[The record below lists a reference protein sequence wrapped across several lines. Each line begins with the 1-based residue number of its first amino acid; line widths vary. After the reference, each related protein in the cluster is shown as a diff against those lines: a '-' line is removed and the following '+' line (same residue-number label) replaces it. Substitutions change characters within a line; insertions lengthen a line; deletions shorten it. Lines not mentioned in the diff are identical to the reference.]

1 MAEAR
6 CPASCGELLQGWI
19 NGGEKLVSCPIDW
32 FSEVEVRAGPPMADE
47 RPLSR
52 RMLDQVIK
60 HFGVNPG
67 DVPPLRIERRSTIPI
82 AKGLASST
90 ADIAAT
96 AVATARWL
104 GRELDEMTLARLC
117 LRLEPTDSTVFKA
130 LTLFD
135 HRRGTCHISH
145 HWLPQLDI
153 LILESPHTLTT
164 AASHQQIH
172 DDQLRT
178 QAQPLQNAWL
188 LFQQSCVAQSPG
200 QLGAA
205 ATLSARARNALLPKP
220 GFETLLR
227 FVEQQDLYGLNVAHS
242 GTVVGL
248 LLNARTHD
256 TDRLM
261 AALAETGL
269 LRHYTRQ
276 HITRLVAGG
285 VR

>member
-47 RPLSR
+47 RLLSR

-172 DDQLRT
+172 DDQLRA

-188 LFQQSCVAQSPG
+188 LFQQSCVAHSHG

-227 FVEQQDLYGLNVAHS
+227 IVEQQDLYGLNVAHS

>member
-19 NGGEKLVSCPIDW
+19 LGGEKLVSCPIDW
-32 FSEVEVRAGPPMADE
+32 YSEVEVRAGRPMAEE

-52 RMLDQVIK
+52 RMLDQVID
-60 HFGVNPG
+60 HFGFDPA
-67 DVPPLRIERRSTIPI
+67 DVPPLRIDCRSTIPI

-96 AVATARWL
+96 AVATARWF
-104 GRELDEMTLARLC
+104 GRELDEITLARLC
-117 LRLEPTDSTVFKA
+117 LRLEPTDSTVFRA

-135 HRRGTCHISH
+135 HRHGACHVSQQ
-145 HWLPQLDI
+145 WLPKLDI
-153 LILESPHTLTT
+153 LILESPQTLTT
-164 AASHQQIH
+164 CACHRRIGDNDLRAQEE
-172 DDQLRT
+172 QL
-178 QAQPLQNAWL
+178 NGAWM
-188 LFQQSCVAQSPG
+188 LFRQSCAQHSPRL
-200 QLGAA
+200 LGEA
-205 ATLSARARNALLPKP
+205 ATLSARARNSLLPKP
-220 GFETLLR
+220 GFDKLLR
-227 FVEQQDLYGLNVAHS
+227 IVEQQDIYGLNVAHS

-248 LLNARTHD
+248 LLDASRHD

-276 HITRLVAGG
+276 HITRVVAGG